1 MCSLAR
7 RGKQTSLKLQ
17 GGHKESSYNCQS
29 LNTTKEKPNVLPWDN
44 KKSTPRARHHSRYPS
59 LHQTRL
65 SKGTEPRNCMYIFII
80 KVGLLDL
87 SVQQRLGTIVA
98 VCTLEMQGTQLLL
111 RSRRGTSQKY
121 SLNVESLEVPWSPW
135 STLEGRE
142 RSRSHRRA
150 QQHGQTHPLR
160 KQKEG
165 KCIHVSLPL
174 DLYITAILEGATDMD
189 AFLSFLEIPSQSL
202 PKVFLP
208 GDFKPNQLS
217 YGEWTGSMKD
227 EATENH
233 RTVS

>member
-44 KKSTPRARHHSRYPS
+44 KKSTPRARHHSWYPS
-59 LHQTRL
+59 LHQRRL
-65 SKGTEPRNCMYIFII
+65 SKGTEPINRMYIFII

-98 VCTLEMQGTQLLL
+98 VCALEMQGTQQLLS
-111 RSRRGTSQKY
+111 SRRGTSQKY

-142 RSRSHRRA
+142 RSRMSQKSSIAWIDTPTQEAEGRQVYTCHFAPRSLYHGHIRRCHR
-150 QQHGQTHPLR
+150 HGCLPILSGNSLIVIA
-160 KQKEG
+160 KG
-165 KCIHVSLPL
+165 VSP
-174 DLYITAILEGATDMD
+174 
-189 AFLSFLEIPSQSL
+189 
-202 PKVFLP
+202 
-208 GDFKPNQLS
+208 
-217 YGEWTGSMKD
+217 
-227 EATENH
+227 
-233 RTVS
+233 R